1 LFNFS
6 VGLIKKIDKN
16 HKTSSK
22 YTIMMYGVEKRNQN
36 QEYIQT
42 YINQFLISN
51 NKDQVQVV
59 KINVSSS
66 DCRQHNL
73 EKVAEELEV
82 TLKRL
87 HLYAEQHKSE
97 EHKRLMLQEKIEE
110 VQKKKD
116 EVNKEITEL
125 KRENDTEQKPAEEEG
140 VAFVTLQ
147 KQSEMRRL
155 ARFDSFS
162 RAFQY
167 GWAKLFSK
175 PKPSDPNHPT
185 MGVHYIKRACEPKDL
200 VWENLNVGPVR
211 RFIFKCLSLSLA
223 FLFIGGSIYLQSVI
237 FRYAADLENSGFTG
251 FTQSMLRRV
260 VELAVA
266 LVIQVSNVIVEIA
279 LVYLSDMELP
289 ESVSTKIHSLTTKLS
304 FFQTFNTFFYPYFKF
319 KLTQDQPE
327 HIFLTQTL
335 FMGELYSILLTP
347 IFNNLSI
354 GHLFSTCKRKII
366 ISKIKED
373 KCYNITQRDF
383 NKMYEPQELEIYM
396 LYAGM
401 FRTFFFGLFML
412 YHIPAIN
419 FLSSISLTVQYFV
432 YRSRIIHASKK
443 LPALNPSFSLDMIRF
458 TTFSLF
464 FAAYGLDFPGSKYE
478 KYLYAVLCATLV
490 IIWWLYWFS
499 DDNKEKDI
507 EDSDSTAHASDDI
520 IQQELNVCDEEVE
533 ETYEEA
539 CLYFETDYDRTNPV
553 STRSATSEW
562 IRRVSSVGLKDE

>member
-162 RAFQY
+162 RAFHQD
-167 GWAKLFSK
+167 SQ
-175 PKPSDPNHPT
+175 P
-185 MGVHYIKRACEPKDL
+185 HYKAE
-200 VWENLNVGPVR
+200 
-211 RFIFKCLSLSLA
+211 
-223 FLFIGGSIYLQSVI
+223 
-237 FRYAADLENSGFTG
+237 
-251 FTQSMLRRV
+251 
-260 VELAVA
+260 
-266 LVIQVSNVIVEIA
+266 
-279 LVYLSDMELP
+279 
-289 ESVSTKIHSLTTKLS
+289 
-304 FFQTFNTFFYPYFKF
+304 
-319 KLTQDQPE
+319 
-327 HIFLTQTL
+327 
-335 FMGELYSILLTP
+335 
-347 IFNNLSI
+347 
-354 GHLFSTCKRKII
+354 
-366 ISKIKED
+366 
-373 KCYNITQRDF
+373 
-383 NKMYEPQELEIYM
+383 
-396 LYAGM
+396 
-401 FRTFFFGLFML
+401 
-412 YHIPAIN
+412 
-419 FLSSISLTVQYFV
+419 FLSNLQHFLLPLLQVQAESRPARTHLPDTNAFHGRALQYPLDSYFQQPQ
-432 YRSRIIHASKK
+432 YRSLIQH
-443 LPALNPSFSLDMIRF
+443 LQ
-458 TTFSLF
+458 
-464 FAAYGLDFPGSKYE
+464 
-478 KYLYAVLCATLV
+478 
-490 IIWWLYWFS
+490 
-499 DDNKEKDI
+499 EKD
-507 EDSDSTAHASDDI
+507 
-520 IQQELNVCDEEVE
+520 N
-533 ETYEEA
+533 
-539 CLYFETDYDRTNPV
+539 N
-553 STRSATSEW
+553 
-562 IRRVSSVGLKDE
+562 K